1 MMLTVF
7 SQIVQRAPPWVWLIL
22 AVLCV
27 AGYVQT
33 KTRTLS
39 ANRLKIVPAIML
51 PYSLFTTVSLFSN
64 DIGMALA
71 AWAVGALVGW
81 LVSPKLFAG
90 IATVNNAGTSAKAYT
105 VQGSYTP
112 WALMMIIF
120 SVRFVHGMLRS
131 VQPEWITTTMFVAT
145 IAIVLGLCSGL
156 FAGRA
161 WAALSSSK

>member
-1 MMLTVF
+1 MLTVF

-81 LVSPKLFAG
+81 LVSPKLFTG

-120 SVRFVHGMLRS
+120 SVRFVHGVLLS
-131 VQPEWITTTMFVAT
+131 IQPDWLVSTVFIVAVA
-145 IAIVLGLCSGL
+145 AILGLCSGL

-161 WAALSSSK
+161 RTALNAPE